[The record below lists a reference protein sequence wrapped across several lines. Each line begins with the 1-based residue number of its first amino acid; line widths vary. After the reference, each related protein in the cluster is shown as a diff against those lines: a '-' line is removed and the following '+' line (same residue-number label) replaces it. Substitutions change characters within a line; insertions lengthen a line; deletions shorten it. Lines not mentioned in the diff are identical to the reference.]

1 MIYKSSHPRP
11 LKKTKQNNI
20 NKKLYIYIYSG
31 SQTLCYFPVLES
43 HPKGT
48 ASIKN
53 MSLTLINKIFN
64 AVFITGSNSIL
75 IMQTHFSFPNFL
87 AALICLWPVDLH
99 LCPNRG
105 TLLQVPSFFLN

>member
-20 NKKLYIYIYSG
+20 NKKLYSG

-53 MSLTLINKIFN
+53 MSLTLISKIFN
-64 AVFITGSNSIL
+64 AVFITG
-75 IMQTHFSFPNFL
+75 
-87 AALICLWPVDLH
+87 
-99 LCPNRG
+99 
-105 TLLQVPSFFLN
+105 QVSLVPIAS

>member
-53 MSLTLINKIFN
+53 MSLTLISKIFN
-64 AVFITGSNSIL
+64 AVFITG
-75 IMQTHFSFPNFL
+75 
-87 AALICLWPVDLH
+87 
-99 LCPNRG
+99 
-105 TLLQVPSFFLN
+105 QVSLVPIAS

>member
-1 MIYKSSHPRP
+1 MIYKSPHPRP

-20 NKKLYIYIYSG
+20 NKKLYIYSG

-53 MSLTLINKIFN
+53 MSLTLISKIFN
-64 AVFITGSNSIL
+64 AVFITG
-75 IMQTHFSFPNFL
+75 
-87 AALICLWPVDLH
+87 
-99 LCPNRG
+99 
-105 TLLQVPSFFLN
+105 QVSLVPIAS